1 MKCEVKSFFSEPLF
15 DIKKKMNALEAL
27 QKRRTFR
34 NYDPNWTCPK
44 DVLEQIVNTALDS
57 PSGCNYQGIDLVVIT
72 NRDKLNAIEKTV
84 LGGWSE
90 EQQKGWDSRH
100 EEYGVKNVLTCD
112 AGVLFLLVKNANA
125 KDDFLQIDAG
135 IMTQTIMTAAM
146 NFGLGSMCIGAM
158 LWGDKSRV
166 EAEVGIPKGSLVMAV
181 AIGKVLPNPKLNEK
195 VRTCKVTYIE

>member
-1 MKCEVKSFFSEPLF
+1 
-15 DIKKKMNALEAL
+15 MNALEAL
-27 QKRRTFR
+27 HKRRTFR

-44 DVLEQIVNTALDS
+44 DVLEEIVNTALDA
-57 PSGCNYQGIDLVVIT
+57 PSGCDYQGIDLLVIT

-90 EQQKGWDSRH
+90 EEQKGWNSRH

-112 AGVLFLLVKNANA
+112 AGVLFLLVRNQNA
-125 KDDFLQIDAG
+125 KDDFIKIDAG

-158 LWGDKSRV
+158 LWGDVSRV

-181 AIGKVLPNPKLNEK
+181 AIGKVLPNPKLHEK
-195 VRTCKVTYIE
+195 VRTCKATYIE